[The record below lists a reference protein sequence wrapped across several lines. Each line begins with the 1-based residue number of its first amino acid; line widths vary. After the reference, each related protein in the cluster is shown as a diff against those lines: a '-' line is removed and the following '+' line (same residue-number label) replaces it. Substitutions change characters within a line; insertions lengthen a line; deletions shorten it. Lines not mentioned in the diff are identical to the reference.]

1 MIMFDTKH
9 IADGCCG
16 VEYIPAIYVNIWRAI
31 ILFELHK
38 FSENDGRQNDVYP
51 FDCFSIIKC

>member
-31 ILFELHK
+31 IMFELHK
-38 FSENDGRQNDVYP
+38 FSGNDGR
-51 FDCFSIIKC
+51 

>member
-16 VEYIPAIYVNIWRAI
+16 VEYIQSAIYVNIWRAI
-31 ILFELHK
+31 IMFELHK
-38 FSENDGRQNDVYP
+38 FSENDGR
-51 FDCFSIIKC
+51 